1 MITAGEIQ
9 AGVFGAWRLARR
21 DPSGLIWFDTSV
33 RGVINSFWAPAL
45 ILPGFLVLQTLDGAF
60 EDDLLRPLAV
70 ELIAYVM
77 GCVAFPLAM
86 SHISE
91 GLERSHLYL
100 RYIVAYNW
108 SQIIQM
114 AALLPAG
121 LLVHLAPSH
130 GMVMLNLAMT
140 VVVLVYQA
148 YVAHQAL
155 NIKPGTA
162 GLLVLLDVALG
173 ALIQMIASRVLMG

>member
-1 MITAGEIQ
+1 MITAGEIS
-9 AGVFGAWRLARR
+9 AGIFGAWRLARR
-21 DPSGLIWFDTSV
+21 DPSGLIWFDASL

-45 ILPGFLVLQTLDGAF
+45 ILPGFLVLQSLDGSF
-60 EDDLLRPLAV
+60 DDELLRPLVV
-70 ELIAYVM
+70 ELIAYVI

-86 SHISE
+86 SHIAD
-91 GLERSHLYL
+91 GLERSQLYL

-108 SQIIQM
+108 SQVIQM

-121 LLVHLAPSH
+121 LLVHVAPSH
-130 GMVMLNLAMT
+130 GMAMLNIAMT

-155 NIKPGTA
+155 NVKPSTA
-162 GLLVLLDVALG
+162 GMLVLLDVALG
-173 ALIQMIASRVLMG
+173 SLIQMIATRILMA

>member
-1 MITAGEIQ
+1 MITAGDVF

-21 DPSGLIWFDTSV
+21 DPTGLIWFDSSP
-33 RGVINSFWAPAL
+33 RGFVNSFWAPAL
-45 ILPGFLVLQTLDGAF
+45 ILPGFLVLRALDGSF
-60 EDDLLRPLAV
+60 EEDLLRPLAV
-70 ELIAYVM
+70 ELIAYLI

-91 GLERSHLYL
+91 GLERSHLYF

-108 SQIIQM
+108 SQVIQM
-114 AALLPAG
+114 AVILPVG
-121 LLVHLAPSH
+121 LLIHLAPGP
-130 GMVMLNLAMT
+130 GMALLNLAMT

-155 NIKPGTA
+155 DVKPSAA
-162 GLLVLLDVALG
+162 GLLVLLDLSIG
-173 ALIQMIASRVLMG
+173 ALVQMVAARLLGG